1 MNKEICIHGK
11 PDCFAWGTYGICTA
25 LRDTDFGDRMCPFYK
40 PREQFEEEQEAA
52 KQRINMLKRPDL
64 ADDLRKF
71 RKVSRKNS
79 GVDMND

>member
-40 PREQFEEEQEAA
+40 TREQMEEEQEAA
-52 KQRINMLKRPDL
+52 IQRFDKIGRPDL
-64 ADDLRKF
+64 ADAIRKI
-71 RKVSRKNS
+71 RRANRR
-79 GVDMND
+79 GERE